1 MTGKKIVTDWLESRH
16 GCFYGRH
23 EVVGEPCLVDAIDA
37 ALAAGCPECADA
49 AEWHAAIMAET
60 CGEDEHHCACV
71 PILRARIKEL
81 NAALEVT

>member
-1 MTGKKIVTDWLESRH
+1 MTGKEIVDTWLLKHWPHATPWNELRS
-16 GCFYGRH
+16 
-23 EVVGEPCLVDAIDA
+23 AIDA

-60 CGEDEHHCACV
+60 CGEDAHHCTCV

>member
-1 MTGKKIVTDWLESRH
+1 MSSHCPKCSSLLAPSEGWISTD
-16 GCFYGRH
+16 C
-23 EVVGEPCLVDAIDA
+23 P
-37 ALAAGCPECADA
+37 GCPACADA

-81 NAALEVT
+81 NAALEVL